1 MRAMKVLHSG
11 TLVASSGGPAMS
23 TYLTIKGLRQ
33 LGVDTQIIRIKPLD
47 GEILRGDDVPMHII
61 ESTPRT
67 ALGYAHSYKRDVIKA
82 GEFDIYHAQGV
93 WLWNTY
99 AMVDAARKLGKPYL
113 ITPRGMLYPQDI
125 AKSNSYIKKLS
136 LRWRLLDD
144 LNQAACVH
152 VTCKEEMR
160 HCRNLGVTAPIA
172 IIPNPVEII
181 DFIYKKQDDVRRVGF
196 LGRLSPRKNVEGLI
210 RAFADLGSNAKN
222 AELLVIGGGEKS
234 YERFLRNEVERL
246 QLKNVRFAGFLS
258 NAEKDLAIASCSV
271 LAMPS
276 EFENLGNVVLE
287 GLVRGIPCIATQGSP
302 WEELNTH
309 HCGWWVPYCQEEITH
324 ALRLAINSTNNELK
338 IMGQNGRKLMED
350 LYSLEAI
357 AQKMKNLYEWILKKE
372 DKPDFVYT
380 L

>member
-1 MRAMKVLHSG
+1 M
-11 TLVASSGGPAMS
+11 
-23 TYLTIKGLRQ
+23 
-33 LGVDTQIIRIKPLD
+33 
-47 GEILRGDDVPMHII
+47 
-61 ESTPRT
+61 
-67 ALGYAHSYKRDVIKA
+67 
-82 GEFDIYHAQGV
+82 
-93 WLWNTY
+93 
-99 AMVDAARKLGKPYL
+99 
-113 ITPRGMLYPQDI
+113 
-125 AKSNSYIKKLS
+125 
-136 LRWRLLDD
+136 
-144 LNQAACVH
+144 
-152 VTCKEEMR
+152 
-160 HCRNLGVTAPIA
+160 
-172 IIPNPVEII
+172 
-181 DFIYKKQDDVRRVGF
+181 
-196 LGRLSPRKNVEGLI
+196 SPRKNVEGLI